1 MTELPTRA
9 SAAFVTP
16 TATGTVGGKPSP
28 DRAAGRGIA
37 VLLLA
42 STLVRLGLA
51 ALLDLGVDE
60 AYARAIGAR
69 FDLSYFDHPPM
80 AFWAVGAMRWLFGAD
95 APNILLR
102 LPFVL
107 AFTAT
112 TWALYDVTRRLF
124 DPRAALWAA
133 IGLTLS
139 PFFLLSAGSWL
150 VPDGPLVL
158 FLALAARSLAIA
170 LFEAVDGARARAWLT
185 AGLWLGLAGLSKY
198 HAAFFAIGAFGFV
211 IATRH
216 RRQLLSPWP
225 WLAVV
230 VAALVAAPVFVW
242 NAEHGFV
249 SFLFQAGRGS
259 AGARLSIVPVLQA
272 IGGQAGYLLP
282 WTMVG
287 LAVALAL
294 ACVGH
299 RASERT
305 RFLAAL
311 ALPPIVLFTILPL
324 WAGRGLPHW
333 QMPGW
338 LFAFP
343 LLGLLLAEA
352 IAAGRRWPAR
362 VAAATL
368 ALWAVVIGAA
378 GALTMI
384 GLPQGAITRLG
395 IAGFAEESFAWRGLR
410 PGLAAHGLLEPGR
423 FVVSSRWIDAGRI
436 AEALGGTP
444 VVVFDPDPRGF
455 AFLTDQKALVG
466 RDALIVTRPHATE
479 KTRAAAAPLFASIEP
494 RDRIPITVLGAPLFE
509 LDVALAR
516 GLKAPYPSPYP

>member
-1 MTELPTRA
+1 MTKAPTL
-9 SAAFVTP
+9 V
-16 TATGTVGGKPSP
+16 TATFVRPTTAAVTGSTPSP
-28 DRAAGRGIA
+28 DREAARSIA

-51 ALLDLGVDE
+51 VLLDLGVDE

-80 AFWAVGAMRWLFGAD
+80 AFWIVGAMRWLFGAD
-95 APNILLR
+95 APNIVLR

-112 TWALYDVTRRLF
+112 TWALYDLTRRLF
-124 DPRAALWAA
+124 DARAGLWAA
-133 IGLTLS
+133 VALTLS

-170 LFEAVDGARARAWLT
+170 LFEAGGNARARAWLT

-198 HAAFFAIGAFGFV
+198 HAAFFALGAFGFV
-211 IATRH
+211 LATRH
-216 RRQLLSPWP
+216 RRQLLTPWP
-225 WLAVV
+225 WFAVV
-230 VAALVAAPVFVW
+230 VAGLVAAPVFVW

-259 AGARLSIVPVLQA
+259 AGTHIAIVPVLQA
-272 IGGQAGYLLP
+272 LGGQAGYLLP

-343 LLGLLLAEA
+343 LLGVLLDRAT
-352 IAAGRRWPAR
+352 AAGRRWPTR
-362 VAAATL
+362 VATGTV
-368 ALWAVVIGAA
+368 ALWAMVIGAA
-378 GALTMI
+378 GALMLI
-384 GLPQGAITRLG
+384 GLPQGAVSRLG
-395 IAGFAEESFAWRGLR
+395 IAGFAEESFAWRGLK
-410 PGLAAHGLLEPGR
+410 PGLAARGLLEPGR

-436 AEALGGTP
+436 AEALGGVP
-444 VVVFDPDPRGF
+444 VAVFDPDPRGF
-455 AFLTDQKALVG
+455 AFLTNQTGLVG
-466 RDALIVTRPHATE
+466 RDALIVTRPHATA
-479 KTRAAAAPLFASIEP
+479 KTLAAAAPLFASIEP
-494 RDRIPITVLGAPLFE
+494 QDRIPIVVLGAPLFE